1 MVRRVTIRLISLL
14 LVANGIAGIAAV
26 WGAWSMS
33 ADLISSLRQTSASVS
48 AQQTKLVQSVRGV
61 AVAVDDSAQA
71 TAGVSRSTSQARNSV
86 TEATRTADNLASTF
100 DRLGEGSRVVVF
112 GMQPLAGM
120 IEPFETN
127 AEDFRRISVSLNEMS
142 GSLADNSREM
152 ARVGDD
158 LRSINQQL
166 TAAAANLEALPSG
179 RVLEESLATL
189 EMGTRLFLILI
200 LFESLLSALTG
211 VALAMTVQPRP
222 RDETLTPRPARLR
235 QFKKL
240 VAGLRSRWGRSTSAS
255 PPPRL
260 SSSRSQGL

>member
-26 WGAWSMS
+26 WGAWTMT
-33 ADLISSLRQTSASVS
+33 ADLLTSLRQTSTSVS
-48 AQQTKLVQSVRGV
+48 AQQARLVQSVRGV

-86 TEATRTADNLASTF
+86 TEATRTADNLAATF
-100 DRLGEGSRVVVF
+100 DRLAEGSRVVVF

-120 IEPFETN
+120 TQPFATN
-127 AEDFRRISVSLNEMS
+127 AEDFRRISASLDEMS
-142 GSLADNSREM
+142 TSLADNSREM

-166 TAAAANLEALPSG
+166 TAAAATLEALPSG
-179 RVLEESLATL
+179 RVLEESLTTL
-189 EMGTRLFLILI
+189 ELGTRLFLVLI

-222 RDETLTPRPARLR
+222 RDETLPPRPARLR
-235 QFKKL
+235 QFKQL
-240 VAGLRSRWGRSTSAS
+240 VAALRMRWGRSTSAS
-255 PPPRL
+255 SPPRL
-260 SSSRSQGL
+260 SSSRSRGL